1 MNQKNNTCDK
11 LRTAIIYARV
21 SSIGDRQSPERQVA
35 DLKRYADANNI
46 KILDVFIEKK
56 SGAAKER
63 PILNKCL
70 LFCKSEH
77 PDLVLVTELSRLGR
91 NTLQV
96 LQTIDSLTREKVSVR
111 IQDLGIETLK
121 EDKTEN
127 PIAGILVTVMAQ
139 VAQIERSAIHER
151 LESGKRQWLEN
162 GGKPGRPVGTKL
174 SKEQLL
180 KKYPRVV
187 RLIRLGISTRM
198 IADACGVSRSTVM
211 RVSAVLSNRASPE

>member
-1 MNQKNNTCDK
+1 MKENNEEG
-11 LRTAIIYARV
+11 LRTGVIYARV
-21 SSIGDRQSPERQVA
+21 SSVGDRQSPERQVA
-35 DLKRYADANNI
+35 DLKRYADASGI
-46 KILDVFIEKK
+46 RILETFVEKK

-63 PILNKCL
+63 PVLGRCL
-70 LFCKSEH
+70 DFCKSAH

-96 LQTIDSLTREKVSVR
+96 LQTIDTLTKAQVSVR
-111 IQDLGIETLK
+111 IQDLGVETLK
-121 EDKTEN
+121 QDRTEN

-162 GGKPGRPVGTKL
+162 GGKPGRPVGTRL

-180 KKYPRVV
+180 KKYPKVV
-187 RLIRLGISTRM
+187 RLLRQGVSTRTV
-198 IADACGVSRSTVM
+198 AEACGVSRSTVM
-211 RVSAVLSNRASPE
+211 RVSSVLNERGSP